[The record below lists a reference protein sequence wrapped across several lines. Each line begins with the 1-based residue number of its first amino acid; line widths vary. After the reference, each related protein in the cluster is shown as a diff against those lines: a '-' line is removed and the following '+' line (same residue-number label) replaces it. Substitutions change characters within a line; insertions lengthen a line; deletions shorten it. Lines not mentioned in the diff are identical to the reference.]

1 MRWIA
6 RVAVLFTLC
15 VAHRAHAT
23 GYLDDWHPHQ
33 TYWAVGWNVAVP
45 VESLRSNWQTNPGWL
60 GGGFDIRVGL
70 IGRLA
75 LGASGTWNFFDQT
88 YSSLT
93 VEQPSYTFTG
103 PVYRR
108 LSSFTAL
115 ATAHY
120 YLTQSAVQPFIGVG
134 IGGGWFTARQ
144 QIVDRDVT
152 TYTSGLAVAPEVG
165 FLFSVAPRLGLV
177 LSARYQY
184 NLTTFGAVRN
194 PSWVSAQAGVAY
206 CF

>member
-1 MRWIA
+1 
-6 RVAVLFTLC
+6 
-15 VAHRAHAT
+15 
-23 GYLDDWHPHQ
+23 
-33 TYWAVGWNVAVP
+33 
-45 VESLRSNWQTNPGWL
+45 
-60 GGGFDIRVGL
+60 
-70 IGRLA
+70 
-75 LGASGTWNFFDQT
+75 
-88 YSSLT
+88 